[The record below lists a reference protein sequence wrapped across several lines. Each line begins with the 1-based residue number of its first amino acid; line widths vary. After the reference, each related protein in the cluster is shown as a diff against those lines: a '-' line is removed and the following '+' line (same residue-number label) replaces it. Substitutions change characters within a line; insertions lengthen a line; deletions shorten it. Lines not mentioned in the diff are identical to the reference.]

1 MSLAVKEKIVA
12 PAAWIGPEIAKETHW
27 YYHLDDKAIAEI
39 DAALKAVKAAGLS
52 IPFPKSAFP
61 LPTFSTELDKI
72 AKRVEDGVG
81 FVMVRGLPRD
91 RYSDEECELIYW
103 GIGMHLGQPV
113 SQNTRGHLLG
123 HVRDEG
129 KKLEDP
135 TTRPYQTSG
144 GMDFHSDQLPVDI
157 LGLFC
162 VRTAKTGGAS
172 YLVSALTVHNVLL
185 EERPD
190 LLEVLYQPFNLDW
203 RGENPESEKPWYA
216 CPMFSVYDGKVTS
229 RITSRIFFESVVR
242 WGEELGMSDKQREAL
257 NLVQQISERPELRL
271 SMGFKE
277 GDMQFINN
285 HIMLHAR
292 SAYEDFPEEWRKR
305 HLLRMW
311 IAVPEAKRRKLSPE
325 LADRYRI
332 VEMGGIPKKVAA

>member
-1 MSLAVKEKIVA
+1 MGEMVREAITD
-12 PAAWIGPEIAKETHW
+12 PAAWVGPEIARETHW
-27 YYHLDDKAIAEI
+27 YYHLDDKMIAEI
-39 DAALKAVKAAGLS
+39 DAALQSVKAAGLS

-61 LPTFSTELDKI
+61 LPTFAGELEGI
-72 AKRVEDGVG
+72 ADRVENGVG

-103 GIGMHLGQPV
+103 GIGTHLGQPV

-129 KKLEDP
+129 RKLTDP

-162 VRTAKTGGAS
+162 MRTAKSGGAS
-172 YLVSALTVHNVLL
+172 FLVSALTVHNVLL
-185 EERPD
+185 KERPD
-190 LLEVLYQPFNLDW
+190 VLETLYQPFNLDW
-203 RGENPESEKPWYA
+203 RGENPDGELPWYA
-216 CPMFSVYDGKVTS
+216 CPMFSQHDGKISS
-229 RITSRIFFESVVR
+229 RITSRIFFESVTR
-242 WGEELGMSDKQREAL
+242 WGDELAMTDKQREAL
-257 NLVQQISERPELRL
+257 DVVQEISERPDLRL
-271 SMGFKE
+271 AMDFKE

-292 SAYEDFPEEWRKR
+292 SEYEDHDAPEMKR

-311 IAVPEAKRRKLSPE
+311 IAAPEGKRRQLAPE
-325 LADRYRI
+325 LADRYRF
-332 VEMGGIPKKVAA
+332 VAMGGIPKKVAA